1 MKKLLIAAAAASFV
15 FGLVA
20 VEKAPAP
27 EGEKPAETLE
37 EKDDSSLEAGLDVD
51 FFTAYVWRNS
61 VQNDRPVAQP
71 CAWADWTVVDPVY
84 VGFSVWQNYDLTK
97 RRKSTGLPNVR
108 EKHLGRYL
116 GSSRKQMHVFEWNEN
131 DFNVHAGA
139 ALWTSDDENT
149 KLNFEFGHDWYTY
162 HVHGTWGEED
172 GGYRKRKDW
181 QTTYELYVKLELE
194 NEYVTPYAQLS
205 HEYQDID
212 GTHIEFG
219 LKKEKTLSDLFDSE
233 SDLLSQLTL
242 AGDVNVNFGSRRYM
256 TYLYDGDTDN
266 GRTVGNGLGGI
277 TAKLGLTWAPCDY
290 FSVGGLLAFTS
301 ILGDD
306 ARDEFKAFD
315 PWCDD
320 RELVWGGIQ
329 AKVSF

>member
-1 MKKLLIAAAAASFV
+1 MKKLLIVAAAASCV

-20 VEKAPAP
+20 EEKAPAP
-27 EGEKPAETLE
+27 EGEKPAEAVEVE
-37 EKDDSSLEAGLDVD
+37 EKDESPLEAGFDVD
-51 FFTAYVWRNS
+51 FFTAYVWRNA

-71 CAWADWTVVDPVY
+71 CVWADFTLVDPLY
-84 VGFSVWQNYDLTK
+84 VGFSVWQNYDLTN
-97 RRKSTGLPNVR
+97 RRRRAGYR
-108 EKHLGRYL
+108 G
-116 GSSRKQMHVFEWNEN
+116 EWNET
-131 DFNVHAGA
+131 DYNVHAGA
-139 ALWTSDDENT
+139 ALWTSDDEET
-149 KLNFEFGHDWYTY
+149 KLNFELGHDWYTY
-162 HVHGTWGEED
+162 NVHGTWSEED
-172 GGYRKRKDW
+172 GGYRKRKDFPS
-181 QTTYELYVKLELE
+181 TCELYVKLELE
-194 NEYVTPYAQLS
+194 NAYVTPYAQIS
-205 HEYQDID
+205 QEYRCVD
-212 GTHIEFG
+212 GTHFELG

-256 TYLYDGDTDN
+256 TYLYDGDTEN
-266 GRTVGNGLGGI
+266 GRTVGNGIGGV
-277 TAKLGLTWAPCDY
+277 TAKLGLTWAPCDH
-290 FSVGGLLAFTS
+290 FSVGGMLAFTS